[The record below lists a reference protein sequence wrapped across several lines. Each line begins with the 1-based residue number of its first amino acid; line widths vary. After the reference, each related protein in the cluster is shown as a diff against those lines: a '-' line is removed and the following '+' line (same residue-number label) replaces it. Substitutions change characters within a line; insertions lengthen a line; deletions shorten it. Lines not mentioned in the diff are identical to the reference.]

1 MFRIRTLVPPSAMA
15 LDSSTALG
23 ELVIGHAH
31 LRFALDLRAWRVTDY
46 ERQWKSGLMRL
57 VRGAE
62 SSALMTK
69 YRGSGDAPHML
80 WALWRQADHVY
91 VQPHCVVP
99 SDLDAPFDPAFPYE
113 HVGTRICVTEQSL
126 PLEEWRADLAQLVAS
141 ALHIRWPF
149 GQ

>member
-1 MFRIRTLVPPSAMA
+1 MFRIRTVVPPSAMA
-15 LDSSTALG
+15 LDASTALG

-31 LRFALDLRAWRVTDY
+31 LHFALDLRVWRVGDY

-69 YRGSGDAPHML
+69 YRGDDDAPHMM
-80 WALWRQADHVY
+80 WALWREGPTVY
-91 VQPHCVVP
+91 VQPHCVLP
-99 SDLDAPFDPAFPYE
+99 SELDAPFDPASPYQ
-113 HVGTRICVTEQSL
+113 HVGTRICVTDESL
-126 PLEEWRADLAQLVAS
+126 PLAEWRVELEQLVAG
-141 ALHIRWPF
+141 AMQIRWPF